1 MKLKDQNKDYRFNK
15 IEELE
20 AHFLDQIVQTDSKA
34 VFYCDRCT
42 QVLPAFS
49 KMTTSPARYV
59 VLHSAL
65 TPSGYLD
72 EDAYTVYQ
80 PINSLTAQDKL
91 NGVISSTYAEARD
104 VQTKFNVPHSYAIPV
119 TYITAQEKVAF
130 NTRKKGNVIAVARV
144 DEIKQLDQL
153 INVIITLKPQFPEL
167 TLSIYGNNTSN
178 KEMTKLKEIVS
189 QNKAETYIKF
199 CGFDQNLDAVYNSAQ
214 IEVLTSKNEGFA
226 MALLEA
232 QAHGVPAV
240 SYDINYGPN
249 EIIEDHKSGQLL
261 PANNIDQL
269 QKVLADLLTH
279 PELLAEYSTGA
290 YKAARKFDFAHIKEK
305 WLQFLTQEGLV

>member
-1 MKLKDQNKDYRFNK
+1 MKDQNKDYRFNK